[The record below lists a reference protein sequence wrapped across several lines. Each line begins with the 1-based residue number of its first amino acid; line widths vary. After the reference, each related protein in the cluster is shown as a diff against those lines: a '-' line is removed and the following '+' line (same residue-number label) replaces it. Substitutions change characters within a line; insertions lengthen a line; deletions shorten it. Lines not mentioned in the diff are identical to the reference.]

1 MTFDVMAFGQ
11 FHRVEP
17 VVRPSGTGGQL
28 DEALAARVA
37 DPLFLLARQWQ
48 LAEFA
53 GEDTGSPVRCR
64 ISAES
69 TPLDAFRAGG
79 DAPGVSLP
87 KGMPLE
93 YLAEAGAAPGEALQG
108 LPLRAA
114 ARAGRRFL
122 DTLRTQSLPGTVL
135 DQIDAAVL
143 AKAPLP
149 GPPANPDDDPLRRDP
164 GGRALR
170 DVLAE
175 RAPDGVALAGYLDD
189 GWRPPGLTGAQRT
202 AFDQAAQLWRDWFRA
217 RYQPPVASSWVR
229 ERLEHRFAV
238 TAAPGGRPV
247 TLTAPEYTGGTAD
260 TYQFDLDVG
269 TTPLPEPDGG
279 TPAEVLPT
287 RVTYPGMPAERWWEF
302 EDTTVNLPAIGA
314 GVPDLARLLVVEF
327 ANIYGNDHW
336 MVPVELATSALHR
349 IAGLTVVDTFED
361 ETTVHPVEDDH
372 WSVFRLTNAQD
383 GTPGPPLLPLLPS
396 ASARLEGTAVE
407 EVLFARDEMANLGFA
422 IERTVQSATGR
433 PRARGDEPPDD
444 DPQVPP
450 TDPTALA
457 YRLVTAVP
465 AHWIPL
471 VPVPLATGSAAV
483 CLRRGQIP
491 RFGPDGTRLPQLKA
505 AGRILEPEAKR
516 VFFRDEEVPRSGVT
530 AGRVP
535 VVARGE
541 DGRTY
546 PWVGRRVRAG
556 RGEASS
562 ALAFDGAVP
571 PGGTS
576 G

>member
-17 VVRPSGTGGQL
+17 AVRPSGTGGQL

-48 LAEFA
+48 LGEFA
-53 GEDTGSPVRCR
+53 GEDAGSLVRCR
-64 ISAES
+64 IGTES
-69 TPLDAFRAGG
+69 TPLDAFLAGG
-79 DAPGVSLP
+79 DATGVSLP

-93 YLAEAGAAPGEALQG
+93 YLAEAGAGPDEALQE
-108 LPLRAA
+108 LPLRYV
-114 ARAGRRFL
+114 ARAGLRFL
-122 DTLRTQSLPGTVL
+122 DTLRAEGLSDTDLGP
-135 DQIDAAVL
+135 IDAAVL

-149 GPPANPDDDPLRRDP
+149 LPPEHPEQDPLRRDP
-164 GGRALR
+164 GGQALR
-170 DVLAE
+170 AVLVE
-175 RAPDGVALAGYLDD
+175 RAPDGVALAGDLDS
-189 GWRPPGLTGAQRT
+189 GWRPAGLTGAQRT
-202 AFDQAAQLWRDWFRA
+202 AFDQAAQKWLAWFHD
-217 RYQPPVASSWVR
+217 RYRPPVPSSWVR

-238 TAAPGGRPV
+238 SASPGGRPV
-247 TLTAPEYTGGTAD
+247 TLTAPEYPGGTAD
-260 TYQFDLDVG
+260 AYQFDLDAG
-269 TTPLPEPDGG
+269 TTPLPAPAGG

-314 GVPDLARLLVVEF
+314 GPPDLARLLVVEF

-336 MVPVELATSALHR
+336 MVPVELATGAVHR
-349 IAGLTVVDTFED
+349 IAGLTVVDTFEH
-361 ETTVHPVEDDH
+361 ETAVDPVEDQA
-372 WSVFRLTNAQD
+372 WSVFRLTDART
-383 GTPGPPLLPLLPS
+383 GKPGPPLLPLPPT
-396 ASARLEGTAVE
+396 APARLEGTPVE
-407 EVLFARDEMANLGFA
+407 EVLLARDEMANLAFA
-422 IERTVQSATGR
+422 IERTVQSATGA

-444 DPQVPP
+444 DPPVPP

-465 AHWIPL
+465 AYWIPL
-471 VPVPLATGSAAV
+471 VPVPLAANSAAV
-483 CLRRGQIP
+483 CLRRGQVP

-505 AGRILEPEAKR
+505 AGRILEPEVQR
-516 VFFRDEEVPRSGVT
+516 VFFRDEEIPRSGVT

-541 DGRTY
+541 DGRVY
-546 PWVGRRVRAG
+546 QWVGRRVRAG

-571 PGGTS
+571 PGGT

>member
-1 MTFDVMAFGQ
+1 MFDVMAFNQ
-11 FHRVEP
+11 YHRLEP

-53 GEDTGSPVRCR
+53 GEDGGSPVWCE
-64 ISAES
+64 IATES
-69 TPLDAFRAGG
+69 TPLGAFRPSG
-79 DAPGVSLP
+79 DGADVPLP
-87 KGMPLE
+87 KGVPLE
-93 YLAEAGAAPGEALQG
+93 FLAEAGGTPGEAERA
-108 LPLRAA
+108 LPLRAS

-122 DTLRTQSLPGTVL
+122 DTLRTQGLSEAALER
-135 DQIDAAVL
+135 IDAAVL

-149 GPPANPDDDPLRRDP
+149 RPPANPEDDPLRRDP

-170 DVLAE
+170 EVLAD
-175 RAPDGVALAGYLDD
+175 RAPDGAALAGHLEG
-189 GWRPPGLTGAQRT
+189 GWRPSGLSGAQQA
-202 AFDQAAQLWRDWFRA
+202 AFDEAAELWLTWFAERH
-217 RYQPPVASSWVR
+217 RPPVPSSWAR

-238 TAAPGGRPV
+238 TATLAGRPV
-247 TLTAPEYTGGTAD
+247 TLTAPEYAGGAAD
-260 TYQFDLDVG
+260 AYHFDLDAG
-269 TTPLPEPDGG
+269 TTPLPAPSGG
-279 TPAEVLPT
+279 TARGVLPT

-302 EDTTVNLPAIGA
+302 EDARVNLPAVGA
-314 GVPDLARLLVVEF
+314 GTRDLARLLVVEF

-336 MVPVELATSALHR
+336 MIPLELATSALHR
-349 IAGLTVVDTFED
+349 ISTLSVVDTFE
-361 ETTVHPVEDDH
+361 ETTALQPAEDGP
-372 WSVFRLTNAQD
+372 WSVFRLTNARD
-383 GTPGPPLLPLLPS
+383 GKPGPPLLPLLPT

-433 PRARGDEPPDD
+433 PRVRADEPPDA

-450 TDPTALA
+450 TDPSWLA
-457 YRLVTAVP
+457 YRLLTPVP

-471 VPVPLATGSAAV
+471 VPVPLAADSAAV

-491 RFGPDGTRLPQLKA
+491 RFQADGTRLPQVKA
-505 AGRILEPEAKR
+505 AGRILEPEVKR
-516 VFFRDEEVPRSGVT
+516 VFFRDEEIPRSGVT
-530 AGRVP
+530 VSRVP

-541 DGRTY
+541 DGRVF

-571 PGGTS
+571 PRGDQ
-576 G
+576 